1 MGHSERIGKNLYRNV
16 IGEYDMQLFESAVKY
31 FKG

>member
-1 MGHSERIGKNLYRNV
+1 MGHSERWQKGLYRNV
-16 IGEYDMQLFESAVKY
+16 IGEYDMKLFQSAVKY